1 MKGQVVGV
9 RSTNFTAKETGEV
22 ISGKTVFVLYEDEKV
37 EGFAADRIFLKE
49 SLLAHYQ
56 PVLKDIVD
64 IQYNRYG
71 KVESIAKIG
80 AA

>member
-37 EGFAADRIFLKE
+37 EGFAAERIFLKE